1 MGVSERACTEQSERA
16 CTEQSERAC
25 TEQSERACTEQ
36 SERGAARIPYPMRV
50 QQPNSEVG
58 VAGIPY
64 PDGDALTFGLKGRS
78 EKKPSLSSVLLF
90 WPNPLDE
97 CIG

>member
-1 MGVSERACTEQSERA
+1 MGV
-16 CTEQSERAC
+16 
-25 TEQSERACTEQ
+25 SERACTEQ
-36 SERGAARIPYPMRV
+36 SERGAARIPYPLRV

-78 EKKPSLSSVLLF
+78 EKKAFPIQCPAVLA
-90 WPNPLDE
+90 
-97 CIG
+97 